1 MVGEEI
7 RHGRDTVRA
16 GVGQTRRS
24 RSSGARY
31 YEAEFTL
38 AQGDRADI

>member
-7 RHGRDTVRA
+7 RHGRYTVRA
-16 GVGQTRRS
+16 GVGQTWRS
-24 RSSGARY
+24 RSLGACY

-38 AQGDRADI
+38 A